1 MAPWLAALLALV
13 WALAVLFFRANRIW
27 LPFYILG
34 SVGLAFIL
42 IFAGRATPVE
52 PWLQQGVAAG
62 VHAVSEVINIPTKI
76 FRAAPGAVLV
86 LVISQDVGWTML
98 QVTVESSG
106 LLESGV
112 IAGMLMFYPGWSLRK
127 RIYLTIGAFAAT
139 YVANIV
145 RLMFIVVTLR
155 FVGKDSLLFSHT
167 IIGRG
172 VFFVLVIVIYWFL
185 ITRPTL
191 RSVRKKLD
199 EEMRA

>member
-1 MAPWLAALLALV
+1 MAPWLAALVALV

-34 SVGLAFIL
+34 SVGLAFII
-42 IFAGRATPVE
+42 IFAGRATLIE

-62 VHAVSEVINIPTKI
+62 VHATSEVIHIPTKI

-127 RIYLTIGAFAAT
+127 RAFLTMGALAAT
-139 YVANIV
+139 YLANVV
-145 RLMFIVVTLR
+145 RLMVIVLTLH
-155 FVGKDSLLFSHT
+155 FMGKNSLMISHT
-167 IIGRG
+167 IIGRA
-172 VFFVLVIVIYWFL
+172 VFFVLVIGIYWYVM
-185 ITRPTL
+185 TRPTL
-191 RSVRKKLD
+191 RSVRRKLD
-199 EEMRA
+199 EEMLA

>member
-1 MAPWLAALLALV
+1 MAPWLAGLLALV

-27 LPFYILG
+27 LPYYILG

-42 IFAGRATPVE
+42 IFVGRATPIE
-52 PWLQQGVAAG
+52 PLLQHSVAAG
-62 VHAVSEVINIPTKI
+62 VHAVSEVVHIPTKI

-106 LLESGV
+106 LLESAV
-112 IAGMLMFYPGWSLRK
+112 ITGMLMFYPGWSLGK
-127 RIYLTIGAFAAT
+127 RAYLTLGALLAT

-145 RLMFIVVTLR
+145 RMMVIVTTLH

-167 IIGRG
+167 IIGRA
-172 VFFVLVIVIYWFL
+172 VFFVIVIAIYWYL
-185 ITRPTL
+185 MTRPTL
-191 RSVRKKLD
+191 RTVRQKLD
-199 EEMRA
+199 QELWA

>member
-1 MAPWLAALLALV
+1 
-13 WALAVLFFRANRIW
+13 VLFFRANRIW

-42 IFAGRATPVE
+42 IFAGRATPIE

-62 VHAVSEVINIPTKI
+62 VHAVSMAIHIPTQI

-112 IAGMLMFYPGWSLRK
+112 ISGMLMFYPGWSLKK
-127 RIYLTIGAFAAT
+127 RTYLTLGALAAT

-145 RLMFIVVTLR
+145 RLMFIVVTLH
-155 FVGKDSLLFSHT
+155 FVGKNSLLFSHT
-167 IIGRG
+167 IIGRA
-172 VFFVLVIVIYWFL
+172 VFFVIVIGIYWFL
-185 ITRPTL
+185 MTRPTL
-191 RSVRKKLD
+191 RSVRSKLD
-199 EEMRA
+199 QEMWT